1 MNLMESNVTIQ
12 EIKTIIDVTS
22 LTTVIATIIGWLPPL
37 AALASIIWTSLQI
50 YDWYKK
56 RKQKN
61 DDQR

>member
-56 RKQKN
+56 RKKN